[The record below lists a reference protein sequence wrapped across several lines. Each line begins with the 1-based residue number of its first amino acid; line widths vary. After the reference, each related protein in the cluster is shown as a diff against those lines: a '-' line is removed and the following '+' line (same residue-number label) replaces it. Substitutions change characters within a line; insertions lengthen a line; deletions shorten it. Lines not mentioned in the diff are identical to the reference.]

1 MPGIL
6 EGARQAGLNHIQNLE
21 RAKSHPKILRPHMH
35 NPPKVQ
41 NVPSGAAPGRPTTQF
56 VDVGGKFID
65 LKEHAKRT
73 KESERR
79 SRVRQ
84 KRTTAPN
91 LKQHAADK
99 KPAYLQ
105 EIREIQ

>member
-6 EGARQAGLNHIQNLE
+6 EGARQSGLNHIQNLE

-79 SRVRQ
+79 SRVKQ
-84 KRTTAPN
+84 KKAAPN
-91 LKQHAADK
+91 VKQHADK
-99 KPAYLQ
+99 RPIYLQ
-105 EIREIQ
+105 EIQDIQ